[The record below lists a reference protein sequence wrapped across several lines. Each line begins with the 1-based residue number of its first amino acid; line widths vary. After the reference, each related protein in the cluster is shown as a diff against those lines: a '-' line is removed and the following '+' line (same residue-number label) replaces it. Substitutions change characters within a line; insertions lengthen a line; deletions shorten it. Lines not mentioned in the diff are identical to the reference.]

1 MTELED
7 KVYTGL
13 GKIVD
18 PETGLTFNQ
27 MKMIQS
33 VKETKSGVIRI
44 DFTPS
49 SPFCPMAIK
58 LALEIKNKAENVE
71 GVNKAL
77 VYCHGHIMEQRINQM
92 VNET

>member
-7 KVYTGL
+7 KISKLL

-49 SPFCPMAIK
+49 GPFCPMAIK